1 VANYCSKQVKQ
12 LALEFPLVMCAFRQ
26 EMLREALGGLFYYQ
40 LGSLEEQGEMEA
52 AWSFYQ
58 ETPLRLKRLEVN

>member
-52 AWSFYQ
+52 AWSF
-58 ETPLRLKRLEVN
+58 